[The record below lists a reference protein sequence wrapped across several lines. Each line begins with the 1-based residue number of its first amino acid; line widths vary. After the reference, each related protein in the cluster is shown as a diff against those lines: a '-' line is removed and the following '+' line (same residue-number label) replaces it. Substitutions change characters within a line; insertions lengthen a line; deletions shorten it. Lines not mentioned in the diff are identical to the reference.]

1 MPNFQDT
8 PRKLSVTC
16 ESWKSLRRNTLLGF
30 ANVSIGELE
39 LKIADVAVHAKG
51 DRRWAQLPARPW
63 VKNGA
68 LVTGDDGKVQY
79 SPILEFARREV
90 ADAFSRAVIEAIL
103 RVDPHALEMAEA
115 P

>member
-1 MPNFQDT
+1 MT
-8 PRKLSVTC
+8 KLSISC
-16 ESWKSLRRNTLLGF
+16 ESWKPMQRNTLQGF
-30 ANVSIGELE
+30 ATIFIGEIE
-39 LKIADVAVHAKG
+39 LKITDVAIHAKG

-79 SPILEFARREV
+79 SPVIEFARREV
-90 ADAFSRAVIEAIL
+90 ADAFSRAVVDAIL
-103 RVDPHALEMAEA
+103 KVDPHALEMAEA